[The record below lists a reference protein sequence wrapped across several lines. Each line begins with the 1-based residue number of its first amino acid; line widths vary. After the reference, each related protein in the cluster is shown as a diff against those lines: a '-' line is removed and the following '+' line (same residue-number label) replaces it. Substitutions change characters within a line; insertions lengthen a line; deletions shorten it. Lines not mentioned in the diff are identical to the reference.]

1 MVLVSCVFFRPP
13 NSLHARSALHR
24 AEFSY
29 THRHLCEFM
38 GLDLEMAIHEHYFEV
53 LDVIEKLFGAIFNG
67 LATTYGALTANVSP
81 CTL

>member
-1 MVLVSCVFFRPP
+1 MWLVGGC
-13 NSLHARSALHR
+13 AALLR

-38 GLDLEMAIHEHYFEV
+38 GLDLEMAINEHYFEV

-67 LATTYGALTANVSP
+67 LSTTYGACRDEDSLTA
-81 CTL
+81 